1 MELIL
6 KFQSHRPSQ
15 QKNEPLPYHPK
26 EVLFAFKR
34 DIWLLLS
41 YLGESI
47 SVKSK
52 ETIFYYSAQFRG
64 PGSVVTD
71 A

>member
-41 YLGESI
+41 YLGEE
-47 SVKSK
+47 KNWN
-52 ETIFYYSAQFRG
+52 ETKFCDEFQIVSS
-64 PGSVVTD
+64 P
-71 A
+71 

>member
-34 DIWLLLS
+34 DI
-41 YLGESI
+41 
-47 SVKSK
+47 
-52 ETIFYYSAQFRG
+52 
-64 PGSVVTD
+64 
-71 A
+71 